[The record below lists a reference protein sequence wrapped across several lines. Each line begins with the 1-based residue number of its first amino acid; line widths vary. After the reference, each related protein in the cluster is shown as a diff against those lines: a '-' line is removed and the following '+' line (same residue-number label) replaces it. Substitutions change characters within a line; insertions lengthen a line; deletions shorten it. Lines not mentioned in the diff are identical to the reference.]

1 MVDYSYLTIQALK
14 IRLDEIFK
22 AYKIGESYIN
32 LDDNLLIYR
41 LNIYQ
46 GTPDFIELIR
56 KYNFEINRIENDK
69 NQDCIFISL
78 IVAKSYLYIP
88 DKLKIE
94 IKPFL
99 DEIKEKDIVK

>member
-1 MVDYSYLTIQALK
+1 MTDFHYLTIQTIK
-14 IRLDEIFK
+14 IRLDELFK
-22 AYKIGESYIN
+22 AYKIGDSYIN
-32 LDDNLLIYR
+32 LVDTLLIYR

-46 GTPDFIELIR
+46 GTPDFIKLIK
-56 KYNFEINRIENDK
+56 KYDFEINRIENDK

>member
-1 MVDYSYLTIQALK
+1 MTDFHYLTIQTIK
-14 IRLDEIFK
+14 IRLDELFK
-22 AYKIGESYIN
+22 AYKIGDSYIN
-32 LDDNLLIYR
+32 LDDTLLIYR

-88 DKLKIE
+88 DKLKADIQ
-94 IKPFL
+94 PFL
-99 DEIKEKDIVK
+99 DEIKDKEIVK

>member
-1 MVDYSYLTIQALK
+1 MVDYQYLTIQAIK

-22 AYKIGESYIN
+22 SYKIGESYIN
-32 LDDNLLIYR
+32 LVDTLLIYR

-46 GTPDFIELIR
+46 GTPDFIKLIK
-56 KYNFEINRIENDK
+56 KYDFEINRIENDK

>member
-1 MVDYSYLTIQALK
+1 MADYRYLAIQTIK
-14 IRLDEIFK
+14 IRLDGIFK
-22 AYKIGESYIN
+22 LYKIGDSSID
-32 LDDNLLIYR
+32 LDDTSLIYR
-41 LNIYQ
+41 ININE
-46 GTPDFIELIR
+46 GTPDFIKLIK
-56 KYNFEINRIENDK
+56 KYDFEINRIENDK